1 VRLTGCARAQA
12 QPHPLP
18 AQVLALFSKAMRKLY
33 GHLRAVKEAAV
44 ERTLPK
50 VRSWAVS

>member
-1 VRLTGCARAQA
+1 
-12 QPHPLP
+12 
-18 AQVLALFSKAMRKLY
+18 MRKLY

-50 VRSWAVS
+50 VSKHTHLGKYTRRPEGGHVCVREFQGG